1 MADKTFGP
9 ERHIDELGISPPFEL
24 DEARRELKETS
35 ERLEEAIARRQAIER
50 QRREKRKELA
60 RLRGGSVV
68 ADHGD
73 DEGDELED
81 LLVWRPDLWR
91 R

>member
-9 ERHIDELGISPPFEL
+9 ERDIEELGISPTFEL
-24 DEARRELKETS
+24 EEARRELKEPN
-35 ERLEEAIARRQAIER
+35 ERLEEAIARRQAIEK
-50 QRREKRKELA
+50 QRREKRKELS
-60 RLRGGSVV
+60 RLRRGSVI

>member
-1 MADKTFGP
+1 MGDTAFGP
-9 ERHIDELGISPPFEL
+9 EKHLEELGLEPEFRL
-24 DEARRELKETS
+24 DEARRELKES
-35 ERLEEAIARRQAIER
+35 DERLEEAVTRQRAIER

-60 RLRGGSVV
+60 RLRGGMVM

-81 LLVWRPDLWR
+81 LLVWRPDVWR